1 MARFIIFIAIAAIG
15 LILWYK
21 ITRSKGEQRK
31 KLMFWSL
38 IGIVV
43 AVLSILAVTGHLN
56 IITAAIAGAVA
67 FIPRLLQYSRY
78 LPLVR
83 NLYQKHAT
91 ADTQTQTPAK
101 PGKQKMTVNEAIE
114 ILALEP
120 DYTEADVIAAHRRIM
135 QKVHPDRGGSD
146 FLAAQINQAKEVL
159 LA

>member
-1 MARFIIFIAIAAIG
+1 MARLIIFIAIAAIG
-15 LILWYK
+15 LILWHK

-31 KLMFWSL
+31 KLMLWSL
-38 IGIVV
+38 FGII
-43 AVLSILAVTGHLN
+43 AAILAILTVTGHLN

-67 FIPRLLQYSRY
+67 LIPRLLQYSRY

-91 ADTQTQTPAK
+91 ADTQTQTPPK
-101 PGKQKMTVNEAIE
+101 PGEQKMTLNEAME

-120 DYTEADVIAAHRRIM
+120 GYTETDVITAHRRIM